1 MTTDKLSLSQLASTW
16 WQRSWGLVGDW
27 SSWGLD
33 HVVYRPS
40 FIESSLT
47 CVPSPIWVLC
57 FCAAIVSRIPLF
69 FLVPRYELPASQEP
83 FIARLA
89 SKEERR
95 ILFGCMFFNHFIVF
109 LSIHTIIPLCIL
121 FIKIRCNYMQVYIYI
136 YTLLL
141 QAGLQAWGGTWFVVV
156 DHGEFRSH
164 NVPKK
169 LWRQDFWFHEESN
182 DPLLSCFVAS
192 LVKKLNAWDRR
203 QY

>member
-1 MTTDKLSLSQLASTW
+1 M
-16 WQRSWGLVGDW
+16 
-27 SSWGLD
+27 
-33 HVVYRPS
+33 YRPS

-47 CVPSPIWVLC
+47 CVPSPIRVLC

-136 YTLLL
+136 YLYIVA
-141 QAGLQAWGGTWFVVV
+141 AGRAASMRWNMIRCCGPW
-156 DHGEFRSH
+156 R
-164 NVPKK
+164 VP
-169 LWRQDFWFHEESN
+169 
-182 DPLLSCFVAS
+182 
-192 LVKKLNAWDRR
+192 
-203 QY
+203 

>member
-47 CVPSPIWVLC
+47 CVPSPIRVLC

-136 YTLLL
+136 YISIHCCCRQGCKHEVEHDSLLWTMESSVAIMFQRSCEGKTFGFMKSQMILCCPVLL
-141 QAGLQAWGGTWFVVV
+141 QA
-156 DHGEFRSH
+156 
-164 NVPKK
+164 
-169 LWRQDFWFHEESN
+169 
-182 DPLLSCFVAS
+182 
-192 LVKKLNAWDRR
+192 
-203 QY
+203 